1 MFQKANLLFLYT
13 ETPLHVGSGSSLGT
27 VDLPI
32 QRERHTTLPMV
43 QGSGIK
49 GKLRSTFEADL
60 AKLDE
65 KEKPKEEKKIDAI
78 FGGQDAKASDH
89 AAALSVGDARI
100 LLFPVRALAGVF
112 AWVTCPLVIN
122 RLARDLQMAGQTALP
137 WNLADLEVKGQQA
150 YTPNNSSIKIGNDVV
165 LEEFSFVVQTSNDEV
180 QKFANWLADSVLPS
194 GNEYKFW
201 KDKIKQ
207 DLVIISDEA
216 FKDFC
221 QFSTDVVS
229 RTKLDPATKTVAIGA
244 LWTEENLPS
253 DALLYAPLFA
263 CDPRMEDKDKPKK
276 KNDSTQNMDATEVL
290 SLVSAHL
297 QNGHSRLQLGG
308 NETVGRGLVATRFL

>member
-32 QRERHTTLPMV
+32 QRERHTNLPMV

-49 GKLRSTFEADL
+49 GKLRSVFEPDGNQTDIS
-60 AKLDE
+60 K
-65 KEKPKEEKKIDAI
+65 AI
-78 FGGQDAKASDH
+78 FGPQKDGSEH
-89 AAALSVGDARI
+89 AGALSVGDARI

-122 RLARDLQMAGQTALP
+122 RLARDLQMTGQTTP
-137 WNLADLEVKGQQA
+137 WNLLELKVFEQQA
-150 YTPNNSSIKIGNDVV
+150 YIPNNSTIKIATDVV
-165 LEEFSFVVQTSNDEV
+165 LEEFSFTVRDSNPEV
-180 QKFANWLADSVLPS
+180 QKFVTWLADNVLP
-194 GNEYKFW
+194 NAAEYQFW
-201 KDKIKQ
+201 RDKIKQ
-207 DLVIISDEA
+207 DLAIISDEA

-229 RTKLDPATKTVAIGA
+229 RTKLDPATKTVVTGA

-263 CDPRMEDKDKPKK
+263 CDPRMESNKPKK
-276 KNDSTQNMDATEVL
+276 KDQSGDMDAIEVL

-297 QNGHSRLQLGG
+297 EIGHSRLQLGG

>member
-49 GKLRSTFEADL
+49 GKLRSAFEPDGNQTDIS
-60 AKLDE
+60 K
-65 KEKPKEEKKIDAI
+65 AI
-78 FGGQDAKASDH
+78 FGPQKDGSEH
-89 AAALSVGDARI
+89 AGALSVGDARI

-112 AWVTCPLVIN
+112 AWVTCPLVIS
-122 RLARDLQMAGQTALP
+122 RLARDLQMTGQTGLV
-137 WNLADLEVKGQQA
+137 LDLNSLQASGQNA
-150 YTPNNSSIKIGNDVV
+150 YIPNNSTVQIANGNENDVV
-165 LEEFSFVVQTSNDEV
+165 LEEFSFRVISSASAEV
-180 QKFANWLADSVLPS
+180 QKLADWLASHALPS
-194 GNEYKFW
+194 GVEYQFW
-201 KDKIKQ
+201 RDKIKK

-276 KNDSTQNMDATEVL
+276 KNKENVDADEVL
-290 SLVSAHL
+290 SLVSTHL
-297 QNGHSRLQLGG
+297 HNSHSRLQLGG
-308 NETVGRGLVATRFL
+308 NETVGRGLVATRFLTFKN

>member
-1 MFQKANLLFLYT
+1 MFKKANLLFIYT

-32 QRERHTTLPMV
+32 QRERHTNLPMV

-49 GKLRSTFEADL
+49 GKLRSAFEPDGNQTDIS
-60 AKLDE
+60 K
-65 KEKPKEEKKIDAI
+65 AI
-78 FGGQDAKASDH
+78 FGPQKDGSEH
-89 AAALSVGDARI
+89 AGALSIGDARI

-122 RLARDLQMAGQTALP
+122 RLARDLQMTGQTTL
-137 WNLADLEVKGQQA
+137 WNLLDLKVSEQQA
-150 YTPNNSSIKIGNDVV
+150 YIPNNSTVKIGTDVV
-165 LEEFSFVVQTSNDEV
+165 LEEFSFTVQDSNPEV
-180 QKFANWLADSVLPS
+180 QKFVDWLSGNVLPS
-194 GNEYKFW
+194 GAEYQFW
-201 KDKIKQ
+201 RDKIKK
-207 DLVIISDEA
+207 DLVVISDEA

-229 RTKLDPATKTVAIGA
+229 RTKLDPATKTVATGA

-253 DALLYAPLFA
+253 DALLYTPLFA
-263 CDPRMEDKDKPKK
+263 CDPRMESNKPKK
-276 KNDSTQNMDATEVL
+276 KDESGDMDATEVL

-297 QNGHSRLQLGG
+297 QNVHSRLQLGG
-308 NETVGRGLVATRFL
+308 NETVGRGLVATRTL

>member
-49 GKLRSTFEADL
+49 GKLRSAFEPDGNQT
-60 AKLDE
+60 D
-65 KEKPKEEKKIDAI
+65 ISRAI
-78 FGGQDAKASDH
+78 FGPQKDGSEH
-89 AAALSVGDARI
+89 AGALSVGDARI

-112 AWVTCPLVIN
+112 AWVTCSLVIN
-122 RLARDLQMAGQTALP
+122 RLARDLQMAGQTVP
-137 WNLADLEVKGQQA
+137 WNLSDLKVIGQQA
-150 YTPNNSSIKIGNDVV
+150 YIPDKSTVKIGTDVV
-165 LEEFSFVVQTSNDEV
+165 LEEFSFTVQDSNSEV
-180 QKFANWLADSVLPS
+180 QKFVDWLSGNVLPI
-194 GNEYKFW
+194 GAEYKFW
-201 KDKIKQ
+201 RDKIKQ
-207 DLVIISDEA
+207 DLVIISNEA

-276 KNDSTQNMDATEVL
+276 KNKENVDADEVL
-290 SLVSAHL
+290 SLVSTHL
-297 QNGHSRLQLGG
+297 QNSHSRLQLGG

>member
-49 GKLRSTFEADL
+49 GKLRSAFEPDGNQTDIS
-60 AKLDE
+60 K
-65 KEKPKEEKKIDAI
+65 AI
-78 FGGQDAKASDH
+78 FGPQKDGSEH
-89 AAALSVGDARI
+89 AGALSVGDARI

-122 RLARDLQMAGQTALP
+122 RLARDLQMTGQTGLV
-137 WNLADLEVKGQQA
+137 LDLNSLQASGQNA
-150 YTPNNSSIKIGNDVV
+150 YIPNNSTVQIANGNENDVV
-165 LEEFSFVVQTSNDEV
+165 LEEFSFRVISSASAEV
-180 QKFANWLADSVLPS
+180 QKLADWLASHALPS
-194 GNEYKFW
+194 GVEYQFW
-201 KDKIKQ
+201 RDKIKK

-229 RTKLDPATKTVAIGA
+229 RTKLDPATKTVAQGA

-263 CDPRMEDKDKPKK
+263 CDPRMESNKPKK
-276 KNDSTQNMDATEVL
+276 KDNSGDMDATEIL
-290 SLVSAHL
+290 SLVSTHLL
-297 QNGHSRLQLGG
+297 QNGYSRLQLGG

>member
-1 MFQKANLLFLYT
+1 MFKKANLLFIYT

-32 QRERHTTLPMV
+32 QRERHTNLPMV

-49 GKLRSTFEADL
+49 GKLRSAFEPDGNQTDIS
-60 AKLDE
+60 K
-65 KEKPKEEKKIDAI
+65 AI
-78 FGGQDAKASDH
+78 FGPQKDGSEH
-89 AAALSVGDARI
+89 AGALSIGDARI

-122 RLARDLQMAGQTALP
+122 RLARDLQMTGQTTL
-137 WNLADLEVKGQQA
+137 WNLLDLKVSEQQA
-150 YTPNNSSIKIGNDVV
+150 YIPNNSTVKIGTDVV
-165 LEEFSFVVQTSNDEV
+165 LEEFSFTVQDSNPEV
-180 QKFANWLADSVLPS
+180 QKFVGWLSGNVLPS
-194 GNEYKFW
+194 GAEYQFW
-201 KDKIKQ
+201 RDKIKK
-207 DLVIISDEA
+207 DLVVISDEA

-229 RTKLDPATKTVAIGA
+229 RTKLDPATKTVATGA

-253 DALLYAPLFA
+253 DALLYTPLFA
-263 CDPRMEDKDKPKK
+263 CDPRMESNKPKK
-276 KNDSTQNMDATEVL
+276 KDESGDMDATEVL

-297 QNGHSRLQLGG
+297 QNVHSRLQLGG
-308 NETVGRGLVATRFL
+308 NETVGRGLVATRTL

>member
-32 QRERHTTLPMV
+32 QRERHTNLPMV

-49 GKLRSTFEADL
+49 GKLRSAFEPDGKADQ
-60 AKLDE
+60 
-65 KEKPKEEKKIDAI
+65 ISRAI
-78 FGGQDAKASDH
+78 FGPEKDGSDH
-89 AAALSVGDARI
+89 AGALSVGDARI

-122 RLARDLQMAGQTALP
+122 RLARDLQMTGQTSLP
-137 WNLADLEVKGQQA
+137 WNLANLTVAGQQA
-150 YTPNNSSIKIGNDVV
+150 YIPNNSSIKIGNDVV
-165 LEEFSFVVQTSNDEV
+165 LEEFSFAVETANPEV
-180 QKFANWLADSVLPS
+180 QKFADWLATSALPS

-201 KDKIKQ
+201 KDKIKK
-207 DLVIISDEA
+207 DLVIISDDA

-229 RTKLDPATKTVAIGA
+229 RTKLNTLTKTVVNGA

-263 CDPRMEDKDKPKK
+263 CDPRMESNKPKK
-276 KNDSTQNMDATEVL
+276 KDQAGVDSDKDVDAAEVL
-290 SLVSAHL
+290 SLVSTKL

>member
-32 QRERHTTLPMV
+32 QRERHTNLPMV

-49 GKLRSTFEADL
+49 GKLRSVFEPDGNQTDIS
-60 AKLDE
+60 K
-65 KEKPKEEKKIDAI
+65 AI
-78 FGGQDAKASDH
+78 FGPQTDGSEH
-89 AAALSVGDARI
+89 AGALSVGDARI

-122 RLARDLQMAGQTALP
+122 RLARDLQMTGQTTP
-137 WNLADLEVKGQQA
+137 WNLLELKVFEQQA
-150 YTPNNSSIKIGNDVV
+150 YIPNNSTIKIATDVV
-165 LEEFSFVVQTSNDEV
+165 LEEFSFTVRDSNPEV
-180 QKFANWLADSVLPS
+180 QKFVTWLADNVLP
-194 GNEYKFW
+194 NAAEYQFW
-201 KDKIKQ
+201 RDKIKQ
-207 DLVIISDEA
+207 DLAIISDEA

-229 RTKLDPATKTVAIGA
+229 RTKLDPATKTVVTGA

-263 CDPRMEDKDKPKK
+263 CDPRMESNKPKK
-276 KNDSTQNMDATEVL
+276 KDQSGDMDAIEVL

-297 QNGHSRLQLGG
+297 EIGHSRLQLGG